1 MSEALKKQFTNDT
14 LEEELRVM
22 LVDKNNECN
31 ALRQRVRILEQTVAE
46 EQEAKYRAYI
56 RVADLQKE
64 AKSTQ
69 VHPTQ

>member
-31 ALRQRVRILEQTVAE
+31 ALRQRVSILEQTVAE

>member
-1 MSEALKKQFTNDT
+1 MSESLKKQFTNDT

-31 ALRQRVRILEQTVAE
+31 ALRAKVKILESTVAE

-56 RVADLQKE
+56 KIADMQKDE
-64 AKSTQ
+64 RLSTSKE
-69 VHPTQ
+69 

>member
-31 ALRQRVRILEQTVAE
+31 ALRQRVSMLEQTVAE

-56 RVADLQKE
+56 RIADLQKE
-64 AKSTQ
+64 VKSNQ

>member
-31 ALRQRVRILEQTVAE
+31 ALRQRVSILEKTVAE
-46 EQEAKYRAYI
+46 EQEAKYRAYVQI
-56 RVADLQKE
+56 ADLK
-64 AKSTQ
+64 KSQ
-69 VHPTQ
+69 

>member
-1 MSEALKKQFTNDT
+1 MSESLKKQFTNDT

-31 ALRQRVRILEQTVAE
+31 ALRAKVKILEATVAE

-56 RVADLQKE
+56 KIADMQKDE
-64 AKSTQ
+64 RLSASKE
-69 VHPTQ
+69 

>member
-1 MSEALKKQFTNDT
+1 MSLINTLSEPTLSSINQTIHTQREEIQALKTM
-14 LEEELRVM
+14 VM
-22 LVDKNNECN
+22 L
-31 ALRQRVRILEQTVAE
+31 LEKTVAE